1 MRKTGMH
8 AGEGSTGPDY
18 IGAGLLLAAFLCR
31 ASLSSE
37 KGEYEVR
44 DRKGLL
50 ASLSMAI
57 YPAA

>member
-1 MRKTGMH
+1 MH
-8 AGEGSTGPDY
+8 PGEGSTGPDY